1 MSFRIIMFASLLLA
15 FAGCNPSTK
24 QAVADHDHEH
34 GTELN
39 GHSATDEEHPKIQ
52 YTAYSAEFEVFAEAD
67 AFVAGEA
74 ANVLSHFSHLPDFN
88 ALESGQ
94 VTLVLTVD
102 GKENR
107 QTLDAPVRKG
117 IYSFDITPEVAGN
130 GTLKFEI
137 VTAQGISAI
146 VVPDVTIFAEHHDA
160 HHAAEEMEQ
169 PSKVNTTVFTKE
181 QSWKTEFAT
190 GLPVRKPM
198 GQIIKTT
205 AKVLPAPGDEVLVTA
220 KTNGTIHLGKAGL
233 TEGAAVSGGQAL
245 FAISGSGFSD
255 RDMKVRYSE
264 AKMNFDKAE
273 ADYQRAKE
281 LAVDKIVSDKEL
293 MAVKAN
299 YENSKSVFDNL
310 QSNFT
315 PSGQTVTSPIGG
327 FVKQLLVENG
337 QYVEAGTSLA
347 LISQNK
353 TLQLYAEVEQRYQPL
368 LGNILSANIKS
379 INDKAVYPL
388 DALNGKVISYGR
400 SAGSDDYL
408 IPVNLQVDNRGG
420 LLQGGFVEL
429 YLKAGS
435 AEPVIT
441 IPNSALLEEQGNY
454 FVYVQINPE
463 LFEKREVKPGVTDG
477 LDTAILSGLS
487 ETERVVTQGAI
498 LIKLAQATGA
508 LDPHSGHVH

>member
-1 MSFRIIMFASLLLA
+1 M
-15 FAGCNPSTK
+15 
-24 QAVADHDHEH
+24 ADHDHEH
-34 GTELN
+34 GTELS

-233 TEGAAVSGGQAL
+233 TEGANN
-245 FAISGSGFSD
+245 
-255 RDMKVRYSE
+255 KP
-264 AKMNFDKAE
+264 AE
-273 ADYQRAKE
+273 FVIERA
-281 LAVDKIVSDKEL
+281 
-293 MAVKAN
+293 
-299 YENSKSVFDNL
+299 
-310 QSNFT
+310 
-315 PSGQTVTSPIGG
+315 
-327 FVKQLLVENG
+327 FVG
-337 QYVEAGTSLA
+337 
-347 LISQNK
+347 
-353 TLQLYAEVEQRYQPL
+353 
-368 LGNILSANIKS
+368 
-379 INDKAVYPL
+379 
-388 DALNGKVISYGR
+388 
-400 SAGSDDYL
+400 
-408 IPVNLQVDNRGG
+408 
-420 LLQGGFVEL
+420 
-429 YLKAGS
+429 
-435 AEPVIT
+435 
-441 IPNSALLEEQGNY
+441 
-454 FVYVQINPE
+454 
-463 LFEKREVKPGVTDG
+463 
-477 LDTAILSGLS
+477 
-487 ETERVVTQGAI
+487 
-498 LIKLAQATGA
+498 
-508 LDPHSGHVH
+508 